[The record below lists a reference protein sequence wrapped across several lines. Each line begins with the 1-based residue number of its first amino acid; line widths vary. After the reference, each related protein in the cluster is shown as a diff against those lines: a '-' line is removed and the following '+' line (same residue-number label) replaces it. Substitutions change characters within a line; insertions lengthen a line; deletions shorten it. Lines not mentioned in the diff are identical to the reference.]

1 MNIVLLGAPGAGKGT
16 QAETL
21 MDLYNIP
28 SISTGNI
35 LRDQIAKQTILGK
48 KAKEYI
54 DLGQLV
60 PDLFVIELIKN
71 RITKADCDSG
81 MILDGF
87 PRTIAQAEAL
97 DPMLKELG
105 KKIDY
110 VIDVEVPHHV
120 IVERMAGRTVC
131 SKCGASYHNRNKVEK
146 VKGICDFCGG
156 KLQQRIDD
164 KEETV
169 RERLEIYTNQT
180 APLIEYYKDQ
190 GKLLVIDGLGEVEE
204 VRQRLKDALGV
215 KCNGNIH

>member
-60 PDLFVIELIKN
+60 PDLFVIELIRN

-97 DPMLKELG
+97 DPILKELG
-105 KKIDY
+105 KEIDY

-131 SKCGASYHNRNKVEK
+131 SKCGASYHNRNKIEK
-146 VKGICDFCGG
+146 VVGICDFCGG

-180 APLIEYYKDQ
+180 APLIGYYKDQ
-190 GKLLVIDGLGEVEE
+190 GKLLVIDGLGEVET
-204 VRQRLKDALGV
+204 VRERLKDALGV
-215 KCNGNIH
+215 KLNGNIH